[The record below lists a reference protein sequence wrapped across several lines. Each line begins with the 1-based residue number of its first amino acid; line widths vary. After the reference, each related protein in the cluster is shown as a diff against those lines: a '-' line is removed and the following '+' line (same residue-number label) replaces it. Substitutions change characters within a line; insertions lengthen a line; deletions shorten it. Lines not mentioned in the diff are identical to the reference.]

1 MAGTGPPSAPQ
12 QILSEKD
19 NHDGITEDVFVDAMN
34 KFRLANAKNL
44 IINSISLLPY
54 INNIIHVNT
63 QQHNVIYMTMR
74 DLKQSRLLV
83 PRIHKIFHLYS
94 LDGNSLL
101 CK

>member
-44 IINSISLLPY
+44 IISHLNINGLRNEFIDISFLLQE
-54 INNIIHVNT
+54 NILDILFLT
-63 QQHNVIYMTMR
+63 ETKL
-74 DLKQSRLLV
+74 D
-83 PRIHKIFHLYS
+83 KIFLNAQFFRIR
-94 LDGNSLL
+94 L
-101 CK
+101 